1 MHSTGVNMMKLKAVL
16 SVLMMCCSGVAGA
29 QVNALPPTPHILVYG
44 DAQARAIPDRFKI
57 AIKFEVMDLNADAAR
72 RRVEIHVKDVLAK
85 LRAAGVAGSD
95 IVATSLQIGSR
106 ERYDQNLR
114 EQIFL
119 GTAVSR
125 SLTARFSEQAR
136 LEAFLAAIETSKELQ
151 VSEVTTELS
160 DEQALRKAL
169 REKAIASSLE
179 KAKVIAKAYGSRLGA
194 VYSVS
199 DVAPQFEY
207 GIREGNWPSS
217 YQWSRNDGGNATLDR
232 IEVTGSRLKQSDV
245 ESFQTGYVNFEDKI
259 YAVFLLVD

>member
-1 MHSTGVNMMKLKAVL
+1 MMKLKAVL
-16 SVLMMCCSGVAGA
+16 SVVLMCCFGVAAA
-29 QVNALPPTPHILVYG
+29 QVNALPPTPHVLVYG

-57 AIKFEVMDLNADAAR
+57 EIKFEVVDLNADAAR
-72 RRVEIHVKDVLAK
+72 KRVEHHVKDVLDK
-85 LRAAGVAGSD
+85 LRAAGVPSGE

-106 ERYDQNLR
+106 ERYDQKLQ
-114 EQIFL
+114 EQLFL

-151 VSEVTTELS
+151 VSQVTTELS
-160 DEQALRKAL
+160 DEPALRKAL
-169 REKAIASSLE
+169 REKAIESSLE
-179 KAKVIAKAYGSRLGA
+179 KAKLIAKAYGSRLGG

-207 GIREGNWPSS
+207 GIREGSWPSS
-217 YQWSRNDGGNATLDR
+217 YQWSRNERGSTTLDR
-232 IEVTGSRLKQSDV
+232 IEVTGTRLRQSDV

-259 YAVFLLVD
+259 YAVFLLAD